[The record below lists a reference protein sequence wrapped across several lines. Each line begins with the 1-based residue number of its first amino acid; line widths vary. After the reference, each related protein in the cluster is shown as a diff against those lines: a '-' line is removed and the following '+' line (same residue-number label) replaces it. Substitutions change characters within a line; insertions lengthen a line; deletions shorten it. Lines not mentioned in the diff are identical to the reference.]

1 VIVDGVFY
9 GGENMSSSDTLR
21 PDYGVDAPG
30 IVKGLWMGALACIL
44 LAFIVRLVGSAQHST
59 LVSSVFV
66 CGTII
71 GGVLLGGAM
80 AMLWSSKFGK
90 LIERRRLIGSLELQT
105 YETILDVGC
114 GRGLLLTEAARYLE
128 SGKAIGVDL
137 WQSRDQSGNAM
148 EATIANARAESVAD
162 RVEVKTADMRS
173 LPIEDESVD
182 AAVSSLAIHNLPTRE
197 DRARAIEEISRVL
210 KPGGRLAL
218 LDLAYSEE
226 HMNTLRSLGWSHI
239 ERSGPVFLIYP
250 PVRVVRGT
258 KPGRP

>member
-1 VIVDGVFY
+1 
-9 GGENMSSSDTLR
+9 MSRRDTLR

-30 IVKGLWMGALACIL
+30 VVRGLWMGGLACIL
-44 LAFIVRLVGSAQHST
+44 LAFIVRLAGSAQHSM
-59 LVSSVFV
+59 LVTSVFV
-66 CGTII
+66 FGLIV
-71 GGVLLGGAM
+71 GGIVLVGAM
-80 AMLWSSKFGK
+80 AMLWSSRFGK
-90 LIERRRLIGSLELQT
+90 LIERRRLISSLNVKT
-105 YETILDVGC
+105 YETVLDVGC

-137 WQSRDQSGNAM
+137 WQSRDQSGNTM
-148 EATIANARAESVAD
+148 EATIANARAEGVAE

-197 DRARAIEEISRVL
+197 DRVRAIEEISRVL

-226 HMNTLRSLGWSHI
+226 HVNTLKSLGWSHI
-239 ERSGPVFLIYP
+239 ERSGPVFLVYP

-258 KPGRP
+258 KPGGP